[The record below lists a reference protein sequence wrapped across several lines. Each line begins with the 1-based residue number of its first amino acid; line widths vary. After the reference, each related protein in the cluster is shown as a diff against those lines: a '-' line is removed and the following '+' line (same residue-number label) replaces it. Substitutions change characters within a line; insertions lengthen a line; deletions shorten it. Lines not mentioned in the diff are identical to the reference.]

1 MRMWLSLFSVYRVID
16 IPGSL
21 KLETIT
27 DSFKGDMSYLLD
39 LITLSQSKPHLWFSR
54 VKGYNELS
62 KKIKLMPTT
71 FVLSRRASPNSDI
84 SAFGILLDAMMWNR
98 MPDDNPLNRF
108 FQTVGA
114 AGFKSRFPNLM
125 RNLAELGDQLVLAG
139 LMKLPK
145 HQSLKSENA
154 IFNYDSLVSGQL
166 ALKSEPAGKV
176 RVFAMVD
183 SVTQS
188 VLNPLHQHL
197 FSILRLL
204 PNDGTFDQ
212 QASVTRSMEKAKL
225 SGMAYSF
232 DLSAATD
239 RLPAKLSAAILENLV
254 QVPGFG
260 QAWLD
265 LLVDRDYEIDH
276 SMTGSRKLR
285 YAVGQPMGGLSS

>member
-1 MRMWLSLFSVYRVID
+1 
-16 IPGSL
+16 
-21 KLETIT
+21 
-27 DSFKGDMSYLLD
+27 
-39 LITLSQSKPHLWFSR
+39 
-54 VKGYNELS
+54 
-62 KKIKLMPTT
+62 MPE
-71 FVLSRRASPNSDI
+71 
-84 SAFGILLDAMMWNR
+84 
-98 MPDDNPLNRF
+98 DNPLSRF

-114 AGFKSRFPNLM
+114 AGFKSRFPSLM

-145 HQSLKSENA
+145 HQSLKSENV
-154 IFNYDSLVSGQL
+154 IFNYSSLVSGQL
-166 ALKSEPAGKV
+166 ALKNEPAGKV

-276 SMTGSRKLR
+276 QMTGSRKLR